1 MGGLCGAGAATE
13 GLWDAKPLP
22 EQNSCSQHAHHGVGE
37 RGGVHTLLH
46 DSVRTAFT
54 AEQRSKP
61 QMCDTA
67 QSHCEPEEPSTLILF
82 RRGQLVGCAKWLER
96 LEHVGALRLGNTGL
110 RKE

>member
-1 MGGLCGAGAATE
+1 MRSPCLSKTRVRSTHIMV
-13 GLWDAKPLP
+13 WAK
-22 EQNSCSQHAHHGVGE
+22 G
-37 RGGVHTLLH
+37 GGVHTLLH